1 CVSQLF
7 TGYNLQSFTV
17 AVYIHTHINTHTRTY
32 TFATFRPQIYSQFTL
47 QNKIRWVEG
56 SSDCDTISGGSGG
69 ELAVVKSPVLLTLTV
84 QCVVFADS
92 ASVALI
98 SYKNLDSIINGS
110 FHNNQTDPADVVS
123 DIVTLAISNN
133 QSNELLEPV
142 TLTFQLQCVSWDLK
156 EGIWSTN
163 GCVVLR
169 ANKTHIECSSRRVA
183 SFAVLMA
190 FHDLKDHVHSLNVIT
205 LVGIIVSLICLAI
218 ALFTFIFCR
227 SIKGVRTTIHTH
239 LCLSLFLAE
248 LLFLVGISR
257 TENQVMCFV
266 IAGTLHYLLL
276 VCFSWML
283 LEGVQLYVMVVQVFH
298 TKSLRPRYMVIFGYG
313 LPLLIVGISVA
324 ISEGYV
330 AENYCWLDFKS
341 GWLWAFVAPVCVII
355 LVRLHVASF
364 CAVIFHDSDVLV
376 FLLLRMFTF
385 TAIAQLCLLG
395 CTWLIGVFHFQDDTI
410 VMTYIFTI
418 INSGQGVFIFILHCL
433 FNKQVLLI
441 TPPPQP
447 PHPHLSSQS
456 HFQHQLSLSAPTL
469 WNSIPRSLRL
479 APSLAA
485 SFKASLKTLLFDQAF
500 GHTPTLQPPRSRPP
514 AQV

>member
-1 CVSQLF
+1 MQ
-7 TGYNLQSFTV
+7 T
-17 AVYIHTHINTHTRTY
+17 IHN
-32 TFATFRPQIYSQFTL
+32 
-47 QNKIRWVEG
+47 NKIPEEKNTRLSAG
-56 SSDCDTISGGSGG
+56 GNSLDISW
-69 ELAVVKSPVLLTLTV
+69 KSVTRNES
-84 QCVVFADS
+84 FDS

-142 TLTFQLQCVSWDLK
+142 TLTLRNRQQNVNKSQLQCVSWDLK

-355 LVRLHVASF
+355 LINATIF
-364 CAVIFHDSDVLV
+364 VIMVYKLAKKFSTLNPDMENLRKV
-376 FLLLRMFTF
+376 RMFTF

-433 FNKQVLLI
+433 FNKQIRDEYVNCC
-441 TPPPQP
+441 T
-447 PHPHLSSQS
+447 
-456 HFQHQLSLSAPTL
+456 
-469 WNSIPRSLRL
+469 NMCRL
-479 APSLAA
+479 TKPSKY
-485 SFKASLKTLLFDQAF
+485 SEFSTFSTQGLKSTQET
-500 GHTPTLQPPRSRPP
+500 GI
-514 AQV
+514 